1 MAYELPQNHGIGP
14 KTPCPTG
21 RRATIHCDGS
31 CPRNPGPMGIGF
43 LIDIHPE
50 ADNETGYRVSYGY
63 QLPPG
68 TNNQAEYLA
77 LVHAMRECL
86 KHGITHAAFL
96 MDSLLVVKQVGR
108 QWGPKETVM
117 KRLCEEARGLAQMFV
132 EFSLKHIDRE
142 ENEDADHL
150 SRTPTEPTLPPT
162 SIEMEIGKKRRSKL
176 SRQQAAM
183 IRWWWVTHRCRNEY
197 RLSRIFGITC
207 SYAGRIGKQEKLAD
221 IWESDLPGPHHKGK
235 LLEGKP

>member
-1 MAYELPQNHGIGP
+1 
-14 KTPCPTG
+14 
-21 RRATIHCDGS
+21 
-31 CPRNPGPMGIGF
+31 MGIGF
-43 LIDIHPE
+43 TIDVHPE
-50 ADNETGYRVSYGY
+50 HDGATGYRISYGY
-63 QLPPG
+63 QLEPG

-86 KHGITHAAFL
+86 KHGITHATFL
-96 MDSLLVVKQVGR
+96 LDSLIVVQQVGR
-108 QWGPKETVM
+108 QWECKETTL
-117 KRLCEEARGLAQMFV
+117 KRLCDDARGMAQMFT
-132 EFSLKHIDRE
+132 EFSIKHIDRE
-142 ENEDADHL
+142 ENEDADLL

-162 SIEMEIGKKRRSKL
+162 DIEIQIGKVRRLKI

-197 RLSRIFGITC
+197 RLSRIFGITP
-207 SYAGRIGKQEKLAD
+207 SYAGNIGKQAKLAD